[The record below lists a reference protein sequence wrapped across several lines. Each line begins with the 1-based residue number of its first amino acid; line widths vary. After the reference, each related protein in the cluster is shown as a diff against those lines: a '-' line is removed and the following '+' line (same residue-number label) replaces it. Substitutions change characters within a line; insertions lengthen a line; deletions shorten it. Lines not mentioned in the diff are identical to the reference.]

1 MHWQHFHVHVQLI
14 VGKAAHEQIS
24 LSLACLLP
32 LLGFP
37 RPAAQG
43 RGCAAEAA
51 RTSCAF
57 AKCRR
62 SACVEPKRQVSELR
76 QTQLVPGAGSRQLDI
91 GGDCTTVS
99 TQAPA
104 MSMFK
109 RKKGSEPQF
118 YATVADG
125 LKKIYKGKLLP
136 LEEVGSRIINADY
149 QNHLVIA
156 RLMTSMSLSPL
167 PSMSPTLMP
176 GR

>member
-1 MHWQHFHVHVQLI
+1 MQMHWQHFHVHVQLI

-24 LSLACLLP
+24 LSLACFPSSAFPGRLP
-32 LLGFP
+32 
-37 RPAAQG
+37 
-43 RGCAAEAA
+43 RGGAAEAA

-136 LEEVGSRIINADY
+136 LEEVGS
-149 QNHLVIA
+149 
-156 RLMTSMSLSPL
+156 SMLTIKTIL
-167 PSMSPTLMP
+167 
-176 GR
+176 